1 VDVGGFAPDHGESAF
16 GLSAMH
22 PGSTPGDTLDAYR
35 VVRTDT
41 WPRRSPSVGARAL
54 PRVGG
59 PGVLYPGVDWDP

>member
-1 VDVGGFAPDHGESAF
+1 MGSSPTTAELAF
-16 GLSAMH
+16 ELSAMH
-22 PGSTPGDTLDAYR
+22 LGSTPGDTLDAYR

-59 PGVLYPGVDWDP
+59 PGVPYRGVDWDP